1 MSTEQS
7 ADKSPVTPFFA
18 AMSRV
23 VIPTQVFEF
32 KGLRLRLRYMPKIK
46 FQALVQNCT
55 ITSFD
60 NNTKSRRPQ
69 LDEKRFSRAFL
80 QAVVEGWDNVT
91 LRTIS
96 SITNIAIDGYTD
108 AELDAPIPYSVEA
121 LEELCRVSY
130 DLDDFISKTS
140 SAIDCFRANP
150 TEAEVKN

>member
-7 ADKSPVTPFFA
+7 AEKSPVTPFFA
-18 AMSRV
+18 AMSRI

-32 KGLRLRLRYMPKIK
+32 KGLRLRMRYMPKIK

-80 QAVVEGWDNVT
+80 QAVVEGWT
-91 LRTIS
+91 
-96 SITNIAIDGYTD
+96 
-108 AELDAPIPYSVEA
+108 
-121 LEELCRVSY
+121 
-130 DLDDFISKTS
+130 TS
-140 SAIDCFRANP
+140 PFAR
-150 TEAEVKN
+150 